1 MGTIDTLQSAQPIHS
16 DRQEAVRKGR
26 PGKRGTIMRVIDFL
40 EDGFARRRSRHALM
54 EMTDAQLKDIG
65 ISRAD
70 AEREGIRRFWD

>member
-1 MGTIDTLQSAQPIHS
+1 MQTLQSALPMHS
-16 DRQEAVRKGR
+16 ERQDVARKGK
-26 PGKRGTIMRVIDFL
+26 PGQRGTIMRVIDFL